1 MTTRHALNES
11 LERLRAELAASGT
24 LPAAERE
31 RLAALVRDVIARVEA
46 EGDEDDDGPSLAD
59 RFQEATKHFEDS
71 HPNLT
76 MAIGSVAE
84 ALSRLGI

>member
-1 MTTRHALNES
+1 MPRRALNES
-11 LERLRAELAASGT
+11 LERLRAELAASGS
-24 LPAAERE
+24 LSARERE
-31 RLAALVRDVIARVEA
+31 RLESLVRDAIARAEA
-46 EGDEDDDGPSLAD
+46 DGDSDDDGPSLAD
-59 RFQEATKHFEDS
+59 LFQEARQDFEDS